1 MKKIFALLLAV
12 CVLMSICGCRKQ
24 PALTQESTGTT
35 TLPTETTMPTEETVP
50 VVSQAP
56 MVSVALPAIKES
68 AVAEDMTPIF
78 SYEYQNMQL
87 TVPDPE
93 IADKVIVDFL
103 TRMDDAAKAAEE
115 IHDKAKT
122 AYKSPEGWNA
132 YLYRVSYDT
141 MRIDHGI
148 LSLFGSAT
156 SYTGTPHPE
165 HECLS
170 VTYDLVTGNVLPL
183 NGALAENA
191 SVDQLCQYV
200 IEALSAVKDEKYLY
214 EDFGKTVKSRISGD
228 LSGVYNWYFSQTGLC
243 IYFAQ
248 YEIAPYASGII
259 TAEVPYSKLV
269 GIIDDAYFP
278 PERVAVDGTVLVAM
292 FDDSA
297 LEKFSQ
303 FAEVVVD
310 YEGDTVLLYTDGTVY
325 DIRLETGS
333 FPYVGAAFV
342 PDHTVFA
349 ALSLTPGDA
358 IMVQTDL
365 TQRLRLTYQSGN
377 ETVSLFITQGQQA
390 GTVQLTP

>member
-1 MKKIFALLLAV
+1 MKKLFAFLLAM
-12 CVLMSICGCRKQ
+12 CVLLGICGCNKQ
-24 PALTQESTGTT
+24 PALPQESTGST
-35 TLPTETTMPTEETVP
+35 TLPTESTAATVETVP
-50 VVSQAP
+50 TVSQEP
-56 MVSVALPAIKES
+56 MVAVALPAMKES
-68 AVAEDMTPIF
+68 AVADDLTPIF
-78 SYEYQNMQL
+78 SYAYQNMQL

-115 IHDKAKT
+115 VHAQAKA
-122 AYKSPEGWNA
+122 AYTSPEGWNP
-132 YLYRVSYDT
+132 YLYRVSYDP

-183 NGALAENA
+183 NGALADKA

-200 IEALSAVKDEKYLY
+200 IEALAAIKDEKYLY
-214 EDFGKTVKSRISGD
+214 EDFEKTVKSRISGD

-243 IYFAQ
+243 FYFAQ

-278 PERVAVDGTVLVAM
+278 AERVTASGTVQVAM

-297 LEKFSQ
+297 LKKFTQ
-303 FAEVVVD
+303 FTEVVVD
-310 YEGDTVLLYTDGTVY
+310 YEGENILLFTDGSAY

-333 FPYVGAAFV
+333 FPFAGAPFV

-349 ALSLTPGDA
+349 SLSLTPGDA
-358 IMVQTDL
+358 IMVKTDL
-365 TQRLRLTYQSGN
+365 TQRLRLTYQSGG
-377 ETVSLFITQGQQA
+377 ETISYFITQGQQA